1 MKSQPKIK
9 RPLKSGL
16 PFSTD
21 PATAIKPPGF
31 DRARRRSIMRSG
43 QNVVAI
49 AAAAPAIGML
59 GLTLVFPHRSLISG
73 DAFAFYEYAD

>member
-1 MKSQPKIK
+1 
-9 RPLKSGL
+9 
-16 PFSTD
+16 
-21 PATAIKPPGF
+21 
-31 DRARRRSIMRSG
+31 MRSG

-49 AAAAPAIGML
+49 AAAALAIGML